1 MGARPAL
8 RLLGALLALLLGASR
23 GQQGAGVAVRSATWS
38 AESGDDNR
46 DGGPMDDVFA
56 TCNGGDQY
64 VRFRTGG
71 SNSFTT
77 LLTLAQPSD
86 VGAVS
91 VLVRQSPDTAGE
103 GFSGIEIE
111 VSTGGA
117 FTKVYE
123 RHEMFGEFERA
134 ATHEAI
140 AADFVTGVPTVFSFD
155 SAVSAATQVRI
166 TMFYADIAGDASIS
180 FNSLAVFPPGA
191 VQAVPLPP
199 PPPPTAQSGLW
210 IASASWTADDG
221 ADNRDGGPMNNVFA
235 ACNGGDQCKM
245 RTLSRFVL
253 AHACR

>member
-8 RLLGALLALLLGASR
+8 RLLGALALLGPAR
-23 GQQGAGVAVRSATWS
+23 GQDAGVAVRSATWS

-64 VRFRTGG
+64 VRYRTGG

-123 RHEMFGEFERA
+123 RHEMFGTFERA

-210 IASASWTADDG
+210 VASASWTADDG
-221 ADNRDGGPMNNVFA
+221 ADNRDGGPMNNVFS
-235 ACNGGDQCKM
+235 ACNGGDQCKL
-245 RTLSRFVL
+245 RIPSRI
-253 AHACR
+253 ACARVSLM